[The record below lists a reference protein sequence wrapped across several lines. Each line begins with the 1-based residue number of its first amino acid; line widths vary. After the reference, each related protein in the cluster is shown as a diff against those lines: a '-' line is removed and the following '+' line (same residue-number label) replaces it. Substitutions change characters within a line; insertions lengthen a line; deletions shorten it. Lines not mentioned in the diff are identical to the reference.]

1 MKIMYKLVIT
11 GKEEYIQISEKE
23 YQDVIARI
31 NNSLIEHEII
41 ERQDFVN
48 DVLYVTEKFGALKE
62 STKKSLNVIDN

>member
-48 DVLYVTEKFGALKE
+48 DVLYVTERF
-62 STKKSLNVIDN
+62 ID